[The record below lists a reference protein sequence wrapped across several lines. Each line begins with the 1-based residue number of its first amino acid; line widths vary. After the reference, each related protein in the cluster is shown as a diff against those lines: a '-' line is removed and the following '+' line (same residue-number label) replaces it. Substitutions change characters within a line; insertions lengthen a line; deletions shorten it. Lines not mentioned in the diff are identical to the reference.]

1 MKATVAVSSED
12 ENRMWSSGVIN
23 LTTPSCSHKVL
34 TFFMMRV
41 WAHPP
46 AAHENVNKKSEVRQK
61 FLYKSGKQLVKSI
74 LLLLFS
80 HACYVY
86 RGGALRRL
94 MHTGVCIGLDIPH
107 FPSLMYGFIMQ
118 YILCILYID

>member
-41 WAHPP
+41 WALPP
-46 AAHENVNKKSEVRQK
+46 AAHENVNKNLKLDKTFCTSLVI
-61 FLYKSGKQLVKSI
+61 KQSI

-86 RGGALRRL
+86 RGG
-94 MHTGVCIGLDIPH
+94 G
-107 FPSLMYGFIMQ
+107 S
-118 YILCILYID
+118 